1 MDDLISKC
9 AAAAVLAA
17 ALCAASLSP
26 AFAEINDYKFE
37 LVQPEV
43 KKANATILSLRLI
56 DKRSGKLVPNAVIFS
71 SRIDVAPEDMRTMT
85 APVEMLPSTETGVYR
100 FKTVLAMAGHWQL
113 SVAAKIQGE
122 TGTLVSKLTFQAMP

>member
-56 DKRSGKLVPNAVIFS
+56 DKLVPNAVIFS